1 MISLISTEDVLRKAS
16 SALRTRRLALGL
28 TQAGLAERSGVKLP
42 TLRKFERTGKI
53 SLESFLHLA
62 LVLDY
67 LGPISAALEPIKSTY
82 QTFDEVLQS
91 TPKMRQRGRRT

>member
-1 MISLISTEDVLRKAS
+1 MISLIGTEDVLKKAGG
-16 SALRTRRLALGL
+16 AFRTRRLALGL

-67 LGPISAALEPIKSTY
+67 LEPISTALDPIKPTY

-91 TPKMRQRGRRT
+91 APKKRQRGRRT